1 MARPT
6 PPRLHQARQGSGW
19 EEHALRLQGLVGEP
33 SRCSVSSLAHCSPW
47 ENRGHLEQAQ
57 LGEAN
62 GVSRVRA
69 SSSTFPSQVRE
80 PASCGCPRLL
90 HCPPSLGPPSMVP
103 STGLKPA
110 LTCVL
115 PMICTPRMSASQPGV
130 IPSQPPSPA
139 SLQASAAPCA
149 RRHCPRPGPPTCSL
163 SRTDPRSWHLP
174 FPHSRAP
181 QKAEGGGPVEKG
193 QLSGQLSPHFREHP
207 STKRRG

>member
-33 SRCSVSSLAHCSPW
+33 TRCSVSSLAHCSPW

-69 SSSTFPSQVRE
+69 SSSTFPSHVRE

-103 STGLKPA
+103 STGLKPT

-115 PMICTPRMSASQPGV
+115 PMICTPRMSACQPGV
-130 IPSQPPSPA
+130 TPSQPPISCQLAGFCSPLCKEA
-139 SLQASAAPCA
+139 LPKARPPHLFPEPGRPEVLAPPLPTLQGSPKGRGRRPSRKGAAEWPAVPSL
-149 RRHCPRPGPPTCSL
+149 
-163 SRTDPRSWHLP
+163 
-174 FPHSRAP
+174 
-181 QKAEGGGPVEKG
+181 
-193 QLSGQLSPHFREHP
+193 
-207 STKRRG
+207 